1 MKDRERNTAEKF
13 KILDK
18 VQKFE
23 SELLKIDG
31 VTEVD
36 FDLSGFYDDMN
47 YVIFLTKYSIPVN
60 AEGYFEK
67 RKKLIRNVVETA
79 RNNGLKRTG
88 SSIEDYGE
96 HFYFVTECD
105 DSWKRA

>member
-36 FDLSGFYDDMN
+36 FDLSGF
-47 YVIFLTKYSIPVN
+47 
-60 AEGYFEK
+60 
-67 RKKLIRNVVETA
+67 
-79 RNNGLKRTG
+79 
-88 SSIEDYGE
+88 
-96 HFYFVTECD
+96 
-105 DSWKRA
+105 

>member
-1 MKDRERNTAEKF
+1 MKERERNTAEKF

-36 FDLSGFYDDMN
+36 FDLSGFYDNIN

-60 AEGYFEK
+60 SKNYFEK

-79 RNNGLKRTG
+79 GNNGLKRTEDH
-88 SSIEDYGE
+88 IEDYGE

-105 DSWKRA
+105 NSWNRM